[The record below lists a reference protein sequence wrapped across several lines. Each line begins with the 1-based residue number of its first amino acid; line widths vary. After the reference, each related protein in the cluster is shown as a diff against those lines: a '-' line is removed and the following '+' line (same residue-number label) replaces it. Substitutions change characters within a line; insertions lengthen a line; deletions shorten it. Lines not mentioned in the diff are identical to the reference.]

1 MLQKRVSFYLLD
13 ERDSSLSP
21 YLALMI
27 RFRSFFIEHETNW
40 SIEEIIIFL
49 MIYIQGHS
57 WLNVNW
63 LWFQCKICPML
74 KMG

>member
-27 RFRSFFIEHETNW
+27 RFRSFFIEHETN
-40 SIEEIIIFL
+40 
-49 MIYIQGHS
+49 
-57 WLNVNW
+57 
-63 LWFQCKICPML
+63 
-74 KMG
+74 